1 LDNEEKKIVT
11 FDLKM
16 WERIYKVIT
25 DYPELGYKTVDEF
38 INDAAVD
45 LLNLTSQHMTH
56 LQTWR
61 KR

>member
-1 LDNEEKKIVT
+1 LGSEEKKIVML
-11 FDLKM
+11 DLKR
-16 WERIYKVIT
+16 WKSISKVIT
-25 DYPELGYKTVDEF
+25 EYPELGYKTVDEF